1 MSRGVRIRTGLILLL
16 LIGLSAGPAA
26 GQKQGRAAPA
36 KHGRVAG
43 FVVDAAGKTPIP
55 QANVMLANT
64 SLGAVSG
71 RNGAFY
77 IERVPP
83 GTYQLVVTMLGYRRM
98 IIKDVVVRA
107 GEVRALRVSLNRQ
120 AIDMGKVQVEAKR
133 EAQAFQYEKSIAG
146 HEIITPRFIARR
158 PGALEDAYRALN
170 VLPGVTARSDLN
182 TQLYIRGGSPDQ
194 NLFLYDGIEITTPGR
209 LFIIMGGGIS
219 LVNPDIVQGI
229 DLEPG
234 GFDASHG
241 DKTSALLQIVNRE
254 GRRDRTAASASLA
267 MVTARAVAEGPIG
280 KSKGSWL
287 VAGRRKGLVQA
298 PRTARK
304 FDHPALQFN
313 DLGHFLPACLFMESR
328 RNPDERRTANQV
340 LLRALRCNIN
350 SPYRQRRLFHSY
362 RIRSSH
368 VFTLRRRR
376 NGPSRPHPGP
386 QRSFQCR

>member
-182 TQLYIRGGSPDQ
+182 TQ
-194 NLFLYDGIEITTPGR
+194 
-209 LFIIMGGGIS
+209 
-219 LVNPDIVQGI
+219 
-229 DLEPG
+229 
-234 GFDASHG
+234 
-241 DKTSALLQIVNRE
+241 
-254 GRRDRTAASASLA
+254 
-267 MVTARAVAEGPIG
+267 
-280 KSKGSWL
+280 
-287 VAGRRKGLVQA
+287 
-298 PRTARK
+298 
-304 FDHPALQFN
+304 
-313 DLGHFLPACLFMESR
+313 
-328 RNPDERRTANQV
+328 
-340 LLRALRCNIN
+340 
-350 SPYRQRRLFHSY
+350 
-362 RIRSSH
+362 
-368 VFTLRRRR
+368 
-376 NGPSRPHPGP
+376 
-386 QRSFQCR
+386 